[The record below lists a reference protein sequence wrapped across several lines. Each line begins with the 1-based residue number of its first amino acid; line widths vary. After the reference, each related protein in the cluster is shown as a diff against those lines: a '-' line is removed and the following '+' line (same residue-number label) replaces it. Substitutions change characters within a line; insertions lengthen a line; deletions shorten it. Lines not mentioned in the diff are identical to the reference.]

1 MTYAGMQ
8 GPPFAAWRRP
18 GPYIRPAQQGSQAN
32 AAPPTCVCQ
41 EILSRWAVPRSPL
54 EGYILRMSTEGAAS
68 PGGAF
73 VGRTVELGELR
84 AALTE
89 ALGGSSRVVLVA
101 GEPGIGKTALAVR
114 LTAEAEALGVPV
126 RWGRGSEREGAPAFW
141 PWIQIVREQLLRSDP
156 ADRRRLQ
163 RYAAPLYRMMPQLK
177 RPDQRVRTAHAPIG
191 GSADD
196 RGEARFLLFDA
207 TSSFLRAAAGGR
219 GLVVVLD
226 DAHWAD
232 APTLLLLRH
241 LVRELGGD
249 PVLFLVSFRE
259 EEVPPDGPVAA
270 ALADLAGGPEA
281 RWIRLQ
287 GLDRA
292 ELAQH
297 LAAIVGPPAGEALA
311 ARVHDATGG
320 NPFFAAELVRMLR
333 SEGRLADQVAY
344 GSDQSLGLPRG
355 VREVLQRRLDRL
367 SVQSRRSLELASL
380 VDTSFAAEFLAR
392 ARGVEL
398 ERVLGLLDEAV
409 GAQLLDRVVER
420 PGWFGFPHALVRET
434 LIEGLGAVDRMRQHR
449 RIAQTLERE
458 WEEAPAEAAAT
469 LSRLA
474 SHWQQAGDGPRAIRY
489 ARMAASEATRQLGY
503 EEAAR
508 LYRLALGQAVTGG
521 LDAAGRCEVLLELAT
536 AEYRCGNVRQAMEA
550 FVQAAELA
558 RRSGQPRL
566 LAGAPLIVQDI
577 GDPEVNASV
586 LRACEGVL
594 AGADGLDDEV
604 RARLLAQRA
613 VALCESGRLDEALPD
628 SHRATELAERS
639 GSPELMAAVLPAR
652 HLALAGPDWTS
663 ERLDLAD
670 RALGLARSVGAP
682 IQELWARVW
691 RTDAFWE
698 LGDIAA
704 VDAETG
710 RLASL
715 ARSLRNPL
723 ARWHLQRFQAAR
735 ALLVGRY
742 EEAAALS
749 DEATAGLPQENFMAQ
764 LLHLT
769 FMLAIDADR
778 GDSTWM
784 DSHRGVF
791 EARPST
797 MAWSTLSWCRLSA
810 GRRDEALGY
819 YEQARGSLGRVPRD
833 ARWMPTMV
841 FLTEASSQFDDHE
854 TAEVC
859 YRELLPF
866 EDRFSASG
874 GGSVVCQGA
883 VALFL
888 GMAAMTL
895 GLFHDGEGHLR
906 RAIQRNAAVGARPW
920 AARAELLL
928 AELLRRQGRARGQ
941 ALDLARRSARTATV
955 LGMRVLRTRAEAV
968 IDDLTAATGPV
979 VLSRREQEVAALVA
993 RGLTNREIARTLF
1006 LSERTAENHVQH
1018 ILTKLGFGSRA
1029 QIAAWAVAEGLSAPA
1044 EN

>member
-1 MTYAGMQ
+1 
-8 GPPFAAWRRP
+8 
-18 GPYIRPAQQGSQAN
+18 
-32 AAPPTCVCQ
+32 
-41 EILSRWAVPRSPL
+41 
-54 EGYILRMSTEGAAS
+54 
-68 PGGAF
+68 
-73 VGRTVELGELR
+73 
-84 AALTE
+84 
-89 ALGGSSRVVLVA
+89 
-101 GEPGIGKTALAVR
+101 
-114 LTAEAEALGVPV
+114 
-126 RWGRGSEREGAPAFW
+126 
-141 PWIQIVREQLLRSDP
+141 
-156 ADRRRLQ
+156 
-163 RYAAPLYRMMPQLK
+163 MMPQLK
-177 RPDQRVRTAHAPIG
+177 RPDQRMRTANSPTG
-191 GSADD
+191 GSLDNS
-196 RGEARFLLFDA
+196 GEARFRLFDA

-219 GLVVVLD
+219 GLVIVLD

-241 LVRELGGD
+241 LVRELGRD
-249 PVLFLVSFRE
+249 PVLFVVSFRE
-259 EEVPPDGPVAA
+259 EEVAPDGPVAA

-281 RWIRLQ
+281 RWIRLK

-292 ELAQH
+292 ELAQQ
-297 LAAIVGPPAGEALA
+297 LAAIVGRLAGEALA

-333 SEGRLADQVAY
+333 AEGRLASQVALPA
-344 GSDQSLGLPRG
+344 DQPLGLPPG

-367 SVQSRRSLELASL
+367 SVASRRSLELASL
-380 VDTSFAAEFLAR
+380 VGTSFAVEFLAR
-392 ARGVEL
+392 AGGAEPDRI
-398 ERVLGLLDEAV
+398 LGLLDEAV
-409 GAQLLDRVVER
+409 GAQLLDQLPQR
-420 PGWFGFPHALVRET
+420 PGWFRFPHALVRET
-434 LIEGLGAVDRMRQHR
+434 LFEGQGAVDRLRNHR
-449 RIAQTLERE
+449 RIAETLERE
-458 WEEAPAEAAAT
+458 WEQTPIEGANTTA
-469 LSRLA
+469 RLA

-489 ARMAASEATRQLGY
+489 ARMAASEATNQLAY

-508 LYRLALGQAVTGG
+508 LYRLALGQAATGG
-521 LDAAGRCEVLLELAT
+521 LDAGGRCEVLLDLAT
-536 AEYRCGNVRQAMEA
+536 AEYRCGNVQQAMEA

-558 RRSGQPRL
+558 RRSGRPRL

-594 AGADGLDDEV
+594 AGADGLDDAV

-628 SHRATELAERS
+628 SERAMELAERS
-639 GSPELMAAVLPAR
+639 GTPELLAAVLPAR

-663 ERLDLAD
+663 ERLDLAEQ
-670 RALGLARSVGAP
+670 ALGLARSVAAP

-698 LGDIAA
+698 LGDIAS
-704 VDAETG
+704 VDVETG

-723 ARWHLQRFQAAR
+723 ARWHLQRFQAVR
-735 ALLVGRY
+735 ALLVGQY
-742 EEAAALS
+742 EQAAALS
-749 DEATAGLPQENFMAQ
+749 EEATAGFPRENFMAQ
-764 LLHLT
+764 LLHLA
-769 FMLAIDADR
+769 FMFAIDADR
-778 GDSTWM
+778 GDSTWL

-797 MAWSTLSWCRLSA
+797 MGWSTLSWCRLSA
-810 GRRDEALGY
+810 GRRDEALVY

-841 FLTEASSQFDDHE
+841 FLTEVSSQFDDRE

-866 EDRFSASG
+866 QDRFSASG
-874 GGSVVCQGA
+874 GGTVICQGS

-895 GLFHDGEGHLR
+895 GQLDDGEGHLR
-906 RAIQRNAAVGARPW
+906 RAIQRNTAVGARPW
-920 AARAELLL
+920 AARAELAM
-928 AELLRRQGRARGQ
+928 AELLRLQGRARGQ
-941 ALDLARRSARTATV
+941 ALDLAHRAARTAAA
-955 LGMRVLRTRAEAV
+955 LGMKVLRTRAEAV
-968 IDDLTAATGPV
+968 IDDLTAATGPA
-979 VLSRREQEVAALVA
+979 VLSRREQEVVALVA

-1029 QIAAWAVAEGLSAPA
+1029 QIAAWAVSEGLTTPA
-1044 EN
+1044 QN